1 MTPRTRTSNV
11 NADFKVYYS
20 EQVPHQV
27 HFPHKRKTVRRP
39 LGPVKAGSDKRQ
51 VKFLPEKMKIQKTDT
66 VGDSEEEEDEDLEEK
81 RTATAPE
88 VEEHQEQS
96 TASTASLSRQ
106 RGKKRRRE
114 AVGEASEG
122 PEGPIIRSA
131 KRSRK
136 SAAPNSSR
144 RSKQIGS
151 EWKEVNNSSPDRA
164 RRKTE
169 RVRSLRRQ
177 STMTQLVEGRTP
189 LSDAEEP
196 AFKPVKRSPRLSWS
210 RQGKKEKDTK
220 QRTLTQMIPGMRPLE
235 IVSDEDIEDG
245 LSDAEVKERDSQA
258 YGKAITARLTQ
269 DGLMEYRSDDPRE
282 ANDSAPEAHAS
293 ASNWKNGQGDRSK
306 STLAAPLSV
315 FDSLETDTCEGNED
329 NYQPTQFIDAP
340 VTRSKRATRRSSASG
355 GEGPSTSP
363 PTRTAQQK
371 HKPRFGRLSSLEKR
385 SVYEIAS
392 SESPPDSQLSTQ
404 SSLAKP
410 QRSPLT
416 ERSSNATKVA
426 ETPSKNKLVTF
437 HKPAKDPTPPPT
449 LRKFRSVIQDSE
461 DEDDFFEAD
470 ESDLEHKIG
479 AHTRALVQD
488 LGDVALG
495 GKVGTETQAM
505 LDRIDQACARDEED
519 IALRSR
525 ESLENFGA
533 LVLPRG
539 RHGPSPELGEQPLYR
554 TAHTVIK
561 QEPSYEE
568 ESIEGAVTAPSPESD
583 ILNKLPE
590 DAAERPLIA
599 SNELPLAHT
608 RVPSSPP
615 IVQHPGDTC
624 PSTPMVIVDSSDED
638 DMEDAEPGPTTP
650 RQSHRFASERL
661 ATDSKRSADAND
673 EPVQIAC
680 SPSAQRETQQSHS
693 SKAEQ
698 QLQNE
703 WCSYSQYI
711 NDRPTQSS
719 SMHAGY
725 NKFSYDATPM
735 PPRPNRPAQS
745 SEYHMSQ
752 ATTVEEVTPRKNRT
766 QRIISASVTP
776 HRIASSQ
783 DFFSPSKPPPLVI
796 PSSFPSPAKARMEDW
811 SSPVFGRTQDTYGL
825 AYHGAG
831 LEDFS
836 VPPPPP
842 IEDD

>member
-1 MTPRTRTSNV
+1 
-11 NADFKVYYS
+11 
-20 EQVPHQV
+20 
-27 HFPHKRKTVRRP
+27 
-39 LGPVKAGSDKRQ
+39 
-51 VKFLPEKMKIQKTDT
+51 
-66 VGDSEEEEDEDLEEK
+66 
-81 RTATAPE
+81 
-88 VEEHQEQS
+88 
-96 TASTASLSRQ
+96 
-106 RGKKRRRE
+106 
-114 AVGEASEG
+114 
-122 PEGPIIRSA
+122 
-131 KRSRK
+131 
-136 SAAPNSSR
+136 
-144 RSKQIGS
+144 
-151 EWKEVNNSSPDRA
+151 
-164 RRKTE
+164 
-169 RVRSLRRQ
+169 
-177 STMTQLVEGRTP
+177 
-189 LSDAEEP
+189 
-196 AFKPVKRSPRLSWS
+196 
-210 RQGKKEKDTK
+210 
-220 QRTLTQMIPGMRPLE
+220 MIPGMRPLE

-282 ANDSAPEAHAS
+282 ANDSTPGAHAS
-293 ASNWKNGQGDRSK
+293 ASDWKNGQGDLPN

-329 NYQPTQFIDAP
+329 SYQPTQFIEAP
-340 VTRSKRATRRSSASG
+340 ITRSKRATRRSSARG
-355 GEGPSTSP
+355 REGPSTSP

-371 HKPRFGRLSSLEKR
+371 HKSRFGRLSSPEKR

-404 SSLAKP
+404 IALAKP

-416 ERSSNATKVA
+416 ERSSNATKAA
-426 ETPSKNKLVTF
+426 ETPSKNKQVTF
-437 HKPAKDPTPPPT
+437 HEPAKDPTPPPT
-449 LRKFRSVIQDSE
+449 LRKVRSVIQDSE
-461 DEDDFFEAD
+461 DEEDFLEAD
-470 ESDLEHKIG
+470 ESDREHEIG
-479 AHTRALVQD
+479 AHTRALIQE
-488 LGDVALG
+488 LGDVALS

-505 LDRIDQACARDEED
+505 LDRIDQACARNEKD

-525 ESLENFGA
+525 ESSEHLGA
-533 LVLPRG
+533 LMLPRG
-539 RHGPSPELGEQPLYR
+539 RHGPSPELGEQPSYC
-554 TAHTVIK
+554 TAQTVIK
-561 QEPSYEE
+561 HEPLYEE
-568 ESIEGAVTAPSPESD
+568 ESIEGAVTAPFPESH
-583 ILNKLPE
+583 ISNKLPG
-590 DAAERPLIA
+590 DTAARPLIA
-599 SNELPLAHT
+599 SNELSLAHS

-615 IVQHPGDTC
+615 IVQHPEDTC

-638 DMEDAEPGPTTP
+638 EMEDAEPGPTPP
-650 RQSHRFASERL
+650 RQSNHFASGL
-661 ATDSKRSADAND
+661 SATASNRSAGAND
-673 EPVQIAC
+673 EPVQVAR

-703 WCSYSQYI
+703 WFSYSQCI

-735 PPRPNRPAQS
+735 PPRPNGPAQS
-745 SEYHMSQ
+745 SGYHMSQ

-825 AYHGAG
+825 AYHGAS

-842 IEDD
+842 VEDD